1 MEANFEL
8 DEKLIKALKIMV
20 FPNASGKQVI
30 NLYDLT
36 LLIFSYSIYV
46 FIPSSLWKEYK
57 MKMS

>member
-1 MEANFEL
+1 MEPNFEL

-30 NLYDLT
+30 NLHDLT

-46 FIPSSLWKEYK
+46 FIPSSLWKKYK

>member
-30 NLYDLT
+30 NLHDLT
-36 LLIFSYSIYV
+36 LLIFSYYICV